1 MGLDFIQKTSS
12 MSEVAQTYLY
22 TQQLENLNN
31 VELQTL
37 SYSDYSSKCMAK
49 CSVRKWGLTW
59 RERSARE
66 GRRECGDSNG
76 PNIELR
82 IT

>member
-1 MGLDFIQKTSS
+1 
-12 MSEVAQTYLY
+12 
-22 TQQLENLNN
+22 
-31 VELQTL
+31 
-37 SYSDYSSKCMAK
+37 MAK